1 MKVSVAEARNDLTKL
16 IKKAEK
22 EEIIV
27 TRHGKP
33 AVVLLS
39 YEEYERWR
47 RIRSYLNMVRISKSL
62 KGSGISATELY
73 EESRRELE
81 ERY

>member
-33 AVVLLS
+33 AAVLVS
-39 YEEYERWR
+39 YEEYEQLQRLR
-47 RIRSYLNMVRISKSL
+47 AYMSMVRISEKL
-62 KGSGISATELY
+62 KNSGLSVTKLVK
-73 EESRRELE
+73 ESRRELE